1 MASFA
6 ATAEAAP
13 HENHTT
19 TLESFI
25 SLPAY
30 LLPPEGAAEL
40 AETSITP
47 VGGGR
52 GAEDGRDSELVRIIR
67 NSFRVTHST
76 NGQFGGAS

>member
-47 VGGGR
+47 VGGGGESR
-52 GAEDGRDSELVRIIR
+52 RTGGTP
-67 NSFRVTHST
+67 NSF
-76 NGQFGGAS
+76 G